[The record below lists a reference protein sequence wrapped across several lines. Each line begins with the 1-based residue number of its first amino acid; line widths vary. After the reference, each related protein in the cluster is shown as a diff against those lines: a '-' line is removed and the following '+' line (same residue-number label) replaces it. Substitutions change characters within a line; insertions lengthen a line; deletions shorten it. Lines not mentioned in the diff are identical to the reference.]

1 MKKTSGERM
10 TKTEIVAQA
19 LGIVGL
25 IIIVLSYQFKNN
37 KSFFL
42 AQGTGSLFFFANFL
56 LIGAYGGAFFNL
68 TNLLRG
74 LLLLKNPGRLWK
86 LILIELAYTG
96 CLVFSI
102 VLDPAPLSIFF
113 AVLPYTGLIAMTVFM
128 VRAKPVPIRVFQIA
142 WMSPSWIAHNV
153 FNLSIG
159 GLVCESLNMVSS
171 ALFLFRHRRE
181 ERAEPSKE

>member
-1 MKKTSGERM
+1 M
-10 TKTEIVAQA
+10 TKTEIIAQA

-25 IIIVLSYQFKNN
+25 VIIVLSYQFKNN
-37 KSFFL
+37 RSFFL

-74 LLLLKNPGRLWK
+74 MLFLKNQNKIWK
-86 LILIELAYTG
+86 LVLIEAAYTG

-102 VLDPAPLSIFF
+102 VLDPTPLSILF
-113 AVLPYTGLIAMTVFM
+113 AALPYTALIAMTVFM
-128 VRAKPVPIRVFQIA
+128 MHAKPVPIRVFQIA
-142 WMSPSWIAHNV
+142 WMSPSWIAHNI
-153 FNLSIG
+153 FNFSIG

-171 ALFLFRHRRE
+171 AVFLLRKKRE
-181 ERAEPSKE
+181 DRAKASQK

>member
-1 MKKTSGERM
+1 M
-10 TKTEIVAQA
+10 TPTEIIAQA

-25 IIIVLSYQFKNN
+25 IIIVLSYQLKKN
-37 KSFFL
+37 SHFFF

-74 LLLLKNPGRLWK
+74 MLFLKNPNKIWK
-86 LILIELAYTG
+86 TVLINLAYTG

-102 VLDPAPLSIFF
+102 LLDPAPLSVLF

-128 VRAKPVPIRVFQIA
+128 MREKPVPIRVFQIA

-159 GLVCESLNMVSS
+159 GLVCETLNMVSS
-171 ALFLFRHRRE
+171 AVFLLRKKRE
-181 ERAEPSKE
+181 DAARKTQE